1 MNRLWNYPLH
11 QKGQF
16 HDLRLSYLCL
26 WFQTLVKEDVISP
39 LSTLIVSLKQLDD
52 VLHKYRF
59 RLSLTQFLQVNHLLT
74 WSCHQFSLSPVA
86 LVISLSYHQFVMLSI
101 RPVISL
107 SLKSLISEIRQYRI
121 SFQGQVRQL
130 VLAEEGKSINVLA
143 RWTCDCLQVHVI
155 VYKYMRLFTSN
166 QLQN

>member
-1 MNRLWNYPLH
+1 M
-11 QKGQF
+11 
-16 HDLRLSYLCL
+16 
-26 WFQTLVKEDVISP
+26 ISP

-74 WSCHQFSLSPVA
+74 LSCHQFVLSSVCHT
-86 LVISLSYHQFVMLSI
+86 ISLPCHQFVMPSVCPVIGLPCHQFVMSSVC
-101 RPVISL
+101 PVISL
-107 SLKSLISEIRQYRI
+107 PLKSLIFEIRQYKI